1 MKFLINLVLL
11 TYYKI
16 IILKNILKNKINN
29 ILILNKTKNLK
40 FRNNKYNLIIKW
52 EINNLKIK
60 IKDKIDKLILKCF

>member
-29 ILILNKTKNLK
+29 ILILKKTKNLK

>member
-40 FRNNKYNLIIKW
+40 FRNNKYNLIIK
-52 EINNLKIK
+52 
-60 IKDKIDKLILKCF
+60 